1 MSVNNQRPIQSIQQ
15 IQHELQTKSIKKQI
29 PSSGLDFQ
37 SVLQQQL
44 QNKEP
49 LKFSKHASLRLDSRN
64 IQLSD
69 EQMAKLE
76 QGVKKAES
84 KGIRESLML
93 MDDIALVVNIENKTV
108 VTALNNQ
115 EAKEH
120 IFTNIDGA
128 VLL

>member
-15 IQHELQTKSIKKQI
+15 IQHELQTKSIKKQS
-29 PSSGLDFQ
+29 PSSGLDFH